1 MSGSLK
7 IELAQYRELA
17 AFAQFGSDD
26 LDDVTKKQLSRGA
39 VIVELLKQP
48 QYKPVPLE
56 NQVCL
61 LYLASEGLLD
71 NINVDNVSKYEDAWN
86 DHSAVTISETLK
98 NIRETGDLSDKDMAE
113 IKKTAIDFNKTFNS

>member
-26 LDDVTKKQLSRGA
+26 LYDVTKKQLSRGA

-71 NINVDNVSKYEDAWN
+71 DVNVDNVSKYEDAWN

>member
-1 MSGSLK
+1 M
-7 IELAQYRELA
+7 
-17 AFAQFGSDD
+17 
-26 LDDVTKKQLSRGA
+26 
-39 VIVELLKQP
+39 
-48 QYKPVPLE
+48 
-56 NQVCL
+56 
-61 LYLASEGLLD
+61 D